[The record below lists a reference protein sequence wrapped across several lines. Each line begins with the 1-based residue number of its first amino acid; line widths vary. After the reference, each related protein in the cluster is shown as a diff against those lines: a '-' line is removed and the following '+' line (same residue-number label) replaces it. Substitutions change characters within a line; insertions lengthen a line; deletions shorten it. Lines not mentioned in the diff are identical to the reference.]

1 MAVITLARQ
10 VGSGG
15 QSIARLLGERLGFA
29 VIGRRDLLAEAARRG
44 MPLPR
49 AFAEFADEPMLG
61 ATLPSGASPWYL
73 SVGELEFDDALR
85 GSFRTLNQPLSLLEE
100 FAQERR
106 AILLTVASLIFDIA
120 ARDNAIL
127 IGGGGQYLLAG
138 TPGVIRLKVIAPVE
152 VRKERL
158 MTTYNLSAEDA
169 ESTVER
175 ADREQRD
182 YNRAVF
188 GADWDD
194 PLHWDLVINTETL
207 DPATVCESIA
217 ALTTRDGSPVVIPQE
232 CREALAHAALIN
244 RVLRLE
250 APPSVWLVA
259 MPKEGSVL
267 LQGDVLAAEHADELL
282 SLIHGLGGDVPVELA
297 VTVAGR
303 ALAP

>member
-15 QSIARLLGERLGFA
+15 QSIARLLGERLGMT
-29 VIGRRDLLAEAARRG
+29 VLGRRDLLAEAAQRG

-85 GSFRTLNQPLSLLEE
+85 GTFRTLNQPVSLLEE

-106 AILLTVASLIFDIA
+106 AILLTVASLIFDVA
-120 ARDNAIL
+120 ARDDAIL
-127 IGGGGQYLLAG
+127 IGAGAQYLLSG
-138 TPGVIRLKVIAPVE
+138 IPGVVRLKAIAPAE

-158 MTTYNLSAEDA
+158 MAAYNLSAEDVS
-169 ESTVER
+169 STVER

-194 PLHWDLVINTETL
+194 PLHWDLVINTEVL
-207 DPATVCESIA
+207 DPGMVCDSVA
-217 ALTTRDGSPVVIPQE
+217 ALIARDGSRLVIPQE
-232 CREALAHAALIN
+232 YREALAHAAMMN
-244 RVLRLE
+244 RILQLE
-250 APPSVWLVA
+250 APPSVWLLA
-259 MPKEGSVL
+259 MPKGGSVL
-267 LQGDVLAAEHADELL
+267 LQGDVLSAEHADEVL
-282 SLIHGLGGDVPVELA
+282 SLIHSVTGDVPVELA

-303 ALAP
+303 AVAP